1 MNIKKIGLSALAG
14 SLVAMSAH
22 AADVSLSGGASV
34 AAVKKFDSDKT
45 AFYQNDSITF
55 TVSGETDGGLTV
67 TTKIEMDGDST
78 GLSAGVDSESITI
91 AHPEMGTVTFAGH
104 GGDSVMGGWD
114 DVTPSAYEEVWDL
127 TKNRADIAD
136 FEHALDIL
144 DNKRWGENIVVK
156 RSIVN
161 DIENVKILQINSEDI
176 IRLFNKEINT
186 IVMGRE

>member
-1 MNIKKIGLSALAG
+1 MSTETERTTLA
-14 SLVAMSAH
+14 SNVTFF
-22 AADVSLSGGASV
+22 VSP
-34 AAVKKFDSDKT
+34 K
-45 AFYQNDSITF
+45 
-55 TVSGETDGGLTV
+55 LTRVGPEGKSFV
-67 TTKIEMDGDST
+67 TTTITSFSATEPGDTSFREDMTSILSIEDIIMMLPGKISD
-78 GLSAGVDSESITI
+78 I
-91 AHPEMGTVTFAGH
+91 
-104 GGDSVMGGWD
+104 
-114 DVTPSAYEEVWDL
+114 L

>member
-1 MNIKKIGLSALAG
+1 MKGIKHLIECHCFLKIFEKTENKVNHKFPVYS
-14 SLVAMSAH
+14 
-22 AADVSLSGGASV
+22 
-34 AAVKKFDSDKT
+34 KFDERENIIPRLAKCNNCESLHYVYDICKSELRPGKEDMTSILSIEDIIMMLPGKISD
-45 AFYQNDSITF
+45 I
-55 TVSGETDGGLTV
+55 
-67 TTKIEMDGDST
+67 
-78 GLSAGVDSESITI
+78 
-91 AHPEMGTVTFAGH
+91 
-104 GGDSVMGGWD
+104 
-114 DVTPSAYEEVWDL
+114 L